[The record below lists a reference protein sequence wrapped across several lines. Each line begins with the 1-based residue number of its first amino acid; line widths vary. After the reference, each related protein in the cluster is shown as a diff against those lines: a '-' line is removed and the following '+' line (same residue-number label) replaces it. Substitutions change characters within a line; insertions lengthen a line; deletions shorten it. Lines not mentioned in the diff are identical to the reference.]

1 MFLEAADS
9 HAPIKRRC
17 VKGTHP
23 PWMTQAISEGMRSR
37 DYHHKAIK
45 TGSSYHWR
53 MFKQQRNYVNNEIN
67 LKQAN
72 RIILSGRLRK
82 ARGVETKYGRLLM
95 KLPAENVSSLILP
108 V

>member
-37 DYHHKAIK
+37 DYHHNKAIK

-82 ARGVETKYGRLLM
+82 ARGVKQSMEGC
-95 KLPAENVSSLILP
+95 
-108 V
+108 